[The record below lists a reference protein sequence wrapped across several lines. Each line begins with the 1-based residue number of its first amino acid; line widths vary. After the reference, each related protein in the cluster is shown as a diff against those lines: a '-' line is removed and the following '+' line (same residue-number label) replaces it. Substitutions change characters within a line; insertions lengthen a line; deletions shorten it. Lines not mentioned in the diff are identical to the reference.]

1 MAQKK
6 ESNRAGPLILKL
18 DARTIPGPEDRK

>member
-18 DARTIPGPEDRK
+18 EARTIPGP